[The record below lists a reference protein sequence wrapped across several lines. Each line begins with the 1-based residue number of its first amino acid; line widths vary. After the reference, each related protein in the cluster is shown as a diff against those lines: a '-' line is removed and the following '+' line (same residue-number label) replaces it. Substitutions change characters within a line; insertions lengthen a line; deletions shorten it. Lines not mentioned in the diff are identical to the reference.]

1 MQTGVA
7 GRALAGG
14 LLVLALASAA
24 CGTSMQMSSEDLSR
38 LTPTEGVV
46 VGSVLIKGGTDI
58 LGRTGW
64 TLIAQRITS
73 ALSSVA
79 PPAVGYRLGASR
91 GGVEEVFV
99 TKVEAGNYSF
109 VKLAQNGFS
118 TFEAGM
124 NVNFRAQA
132 GKNVY
137 IGRMIV
143 EFPPGVLVVGTR
155 FRVKI
160 EDAMETTLISARQKS
175 GLSLAEVVTDLMN

>member
-1 MQTGVA
+1 MQMGVA
-7 GRALAGG
+7 GRVLASG
-14 LLVLALASAA
+14 LLMFALASAA

-64 TLIAQRITS
+64 TLIAQRMTS
-73 ALSSVA
+73 ALSPVA
-79 PPAVGYRLGASR
+79 PAAAGYSLNASR
-91 GGVEEVFV
+91 GGAEEVFV
-99 TKVEAGNYSF
+99 TKVEAGSYRF
-109 VKLAQNGFS
+109 VKLAQHGFS

-132 GKNVY
+132 AKNVY
-137 IGRMIV
+137 VGRLIV
-143 EFPPGVLVVGTR
+143 EFPPGVLVAGAR

-160 EDAMETTLISARQKS
+160 EDAMESTLVAARQKS